1 MRKSF
6 FETSRYKGNIN
17 DDDKEGL
24 VDVFDSNNR
33 FISKHLKFEHCRHV
47 TLDNHGYMKCDCG
60 WMSQYLAPCIH
71 IMNILDDAEY
81 IVPDLFHIRWWK
93 QFNYY
98 FDKPDIVPNLQD
110 SLQTLFD
117 DTNVNSFL
125 PDGSFRGCNVTA
137 TGFLQKPLPSVET
150 TDTVY
155 QTICAVKLCIDT
167 QGYLKR
173 DSQVYKHFLMTS
185 I

>member
-1 MRKSF
+1 MNRKQQWSKSKTSNILTPYMEGLCVKLFDHRHQVQSIYIGKKEWLVMRKSF

-24 VDVFDSNNR
+24 VDVFDSNNG

-71 IMNILDDAEY
+71 IMSILDDAEF

-117 DTNVNSFL
+117 DTNLICFLLDRSFY
-125 PDGSFRGCNVTA
+125 N
-137 TGFLQKPLPSVET
+137 
-150 TDTVY
+150 
-155 QTICAVKLCIDT
+155 
-167 QGYLKR
+167 
-173 DSQVYKHFLMTS
+173 
-185 I
+185 